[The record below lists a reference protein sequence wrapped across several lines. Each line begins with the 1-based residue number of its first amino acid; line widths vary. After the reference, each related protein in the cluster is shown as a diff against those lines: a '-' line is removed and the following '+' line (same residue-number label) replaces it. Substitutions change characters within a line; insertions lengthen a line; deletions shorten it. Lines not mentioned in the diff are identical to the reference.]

1 MRFEVGERVLLSQK
15 PAPGGACDD
24 FAGGEHSSGGVS
36 AFGEHAEAVPDA
48 GGQAQKIA
56 LWEQAD
62 VEQHGGQVSIPQ
74 QEVGGAD
81 GLGGF
86 AAADPE
92 EALEVGGIDASGIEG
107 VRPIDEG
114 GSLPVNEAL
123 QDEAGCRADDFN
135 EPPGEQ
141 GGGIGDRGSLLEDGG
156 GCGREALL
164 DEIAKLVEVC
174 WHIVPMNSQMEQGQT
189 GGVEKYLKYKLIAGA
204 MRLHL

>member
-24 FAGGEHSSGGVS
+24 FAGGKHGGGGVS

-56 LWEQAD
+56 LWEQAE

-86 AAADPE
+86 ATADPE
-92 EALEVGGIDASGIEG
+92 EALEVGGIDAGGIEG

-123 QDEAGCRADDFN
+123 QDEAGCRADDLD

-141 GGGIGDRGSLLEDGG
+141 GGGLRGWSGLFEDGCG
-156 GCGREALL
+156 GRWEALL
-164 DEIAKLVEVC
+164 DEITELGEAC
-174 WHIVPMNSQMEQGQT
+174 
-189 GGVEKYLKYKLIAGA
+189 
-204 MRLHL
+204 